1 MSWLDDAVAQ
11 FGQRLSL
18 DGVALPEEGAVA
30 FDFASGG
37 SLQLERSGDD
47 LLVSL
52 VRTYPFAPRPQ
63 LERALEL
70 CHWRHNRAFE
80 PQVGLKGDDTVFVIR
95 LAGRQVTPV
104 ALEQAIEL
112 LRELHQQLQT

>member
-1 MSWLDDAVAQ
+1 LSWVDDAVAT
-11 FGQRLSL
+11 FGERLSL
-18 DGVALPEEGAVA
+18 DGVALPEAGAVA

-52 VRTYPFAPRPQ
+52 QRTYPFAPRQQ

-70 CHWRHNRAFE
+70 CHWRHNRGFD
-80 PQVGLKGDDTVFVIR
+80 PHVGLSGDDTVFVIR
-95 LAGRQVTPV
+95 LQGRQVTPV

>member
-1 MSWLDDAVAQ
+1 MSWLDDAVAE
-11 FGQRLSL
+11 FGKRVSL
-18 DGVALPEEGAVA
+18 PGVALPEEGAVA

-52 VRTYPFAPRPQ
+52 QRSYPFAPRQQ
-63 LERALEL
+63 LQRALGL
-70 CHWRHNRAFE
+70 CHWRHNRGFD
-80 PQVGLKGDDTVFVIR
+80 PQVGLRGDDVVFVIR
-95 LAGRQVTPV
+95 LQGRQVTPV

-112 LRELHQQLQT
+112 LREMHQQLQT